1 MIAKGDVFFFAFF
14 FPPVKIQAVLL
25 VNAGNIVSHIYLLRF
40 LSGCDKTSF

>member
-14 FPPVKIQAVLL
+14 SPVKIQAVLL
-25 VNAGNIVSHIYLLRF
+25 VSHIYLLRF

>member
-14 FPPVKIQAVLL
+14 FPVKIQAVLL
-25 VNAGNIVSHIYLLRF
+25 VNAGNIVSPIYLLRF